1 MHERTRRILGSYGG
15 ILLLGAV
22 GIPIGVAV
30 GSIDAVF
37 GRVLIAITAFRDAH
51 VFQLVPFLA
60 LAGMLIAWAYL
71 RLGKNTGRGMSLVFD
86 VGLGRENVIPLRL
99 IPLIMGGTWLT
110 HLFGGSAGREGV
122 AVQIGAT
129 LSHWIGRKLPFK
141 NPGNTF
147 LIVGMAAG
155 FAGLFGTPL
164 AATLFA
170 IEVLV
175 AGRLEYQALFPA
187 LTASFAASWTSR
199 SLGLEKFEVALAYP
213 VSLDAATLGRVAL
226 LGVAFGVV
234 GGLFAWCLKWA
245 KAIAAAHLEH
255 PVRRI
260 AVMGVCL
267 SLLFLLLWQ
276 GRYCGLGTN
285 LISASFS
292 GDQVLPWDWALK
304 FALTILTLA
313 AGFQGGRGDSPLRH
327 RLLPRC
333 RSRRP
338 RRSPHS
344 PRGSARI
351 CRGLWCRDQ
360 HALCPHPHWHRGVWL
375 LLPAPLLRG
384 MRGRLPV
391 QHGQVHLLAATD
403 WLAPRVLAIA
413 CHAVAC
419 ANDA

>member
-1 MHERTRRILGSYGG
+1 MHERTRRVLGSYGG

-30 GSIDAVF
+30 GAIDAVF

-175 AGRLEYQALFPA
+175 AGRLEYRALFPA
-187 LTASFAASWTSR
+187 LTASLAASWTSR
-199 SLGLEKFEVALAYP
+199 TLGLEKFEVALSCP

-245 KAIAAAHLEH
+245 KAIAQAHLEN
-255 PVRRI
+255 PVKRI
-260 AVMGVCL
+260 AVMGVGL
-267 SLLFLLLWQ
+267 SCLFLLLWQ

-292 GDQVLPWDWALK
+292 GQAILPWDWALK

-313 AGFQGGRGDSPLRH
+313 AGFQGGEVTPLFAI
-327 RLLPRC
+327 
-333 RSRRP
+333 
-338 RRSPHS
+338 
-344 PRGSARI
+344 GSSLGVALA
-351 CRGLWCRDQ
+351 GL
-360 HALCPHPHWHRGVWL
+360 AG
-375 LLPAPLLRG
+375 
-384 MRGRLPV
+384 LPV
-391 QHGQVHLLAATD
+391 PLVAALGYAAVFGAATNT
-403 WLAPRVLAIA
+403 LFAPILIGTEVFGYSYLPLFF
-413 CHAVAC
+413 VAC
-419 ANDA
+419 VVAYLFNMDKSIYALQQIGWRGEN